1 MLQFAAVPT
10 MDLVVVGESFEDL
23 VFFGLRRLPTLGEEI
38 KTASFYQTVGGGAI
52 ITAVGAARLGLR
64 TSVMSGLSPGAA
76 RVLKAEGIRVRNLRR
91 PAEPPALSVALST
104 KANRSFVTFNGVN
117 DALEPRL
124 AAAAPRVAAHHVHFA
139 FFPAAC
145 RPWDGIVEGL
155 RRRGITTSWDFGW
168 NERLLR
174 DPRFTALLA
183 ALDYVFVNHQEAAL
197 YAQTR
202 TVAAAVPYWRGHARN
217 AVIKLGPRGC
227 RWVSPG
233 RDLRSPP
240 VRVRTVETT
249 GAGDAF
255 NAGFLF
261 GLRRG
266 LRPAAILRAANFVGA
281 MSTRAAGGIA
291 ALPRRREMA

>member
-1 MLQFAAVPT
+1 VRRADV
-10 MDLVVVGESFEDL
+10 VVVGESFEDL
-23 VFFGLRRLPTLGEEI
+23 VFFGLPRLPKPGEEI
-38 KTASFYQTVGGGAI
+38 KTQSFYQTVGGGAV
-52 ITAVGAARLGLR
+52 ITAVGVARLGLR
-64 TSVMSGLSPGAA
+64 TSVLSALSAGAA

-91 PAEPPALSVALST
+91 PAEQGALSVALST
-104 KANRSFVTFNGVN
+104 KGNRSFVTFNGVN

-124 AAAAPRVAAHHVHFA
+124 AAAAPRVAARHVHFA

-145 RPWDGIVEGL
+145 RRWLRIVDRL
-155 RRRGITTSWDFGW
+155 RARGITTSWDFGW

-174 DPRFTALLA
+174 DARFTTLLG
-183 ALDYVFVNHQEAAL
+183 ALDYVFVNEQEAAL
-197 YAQTR
+197 YAR
-202 TVAAAVPYWRGHARN
+202 TKSAAAAVPYWRAKTRN

-227 RWVSPG
+227 RWIAPG
-233 RDLRSPP
+233 RDLGSPP
-240 VRVRTVETT
+240 VRVRAVETT

-266 LRPAAILRAANFVGA
+266 LGPAAILHAANFVGA

-291 ALPRRREMA
+291 ALPRRRELA

>member
-1 MLQFAAVPT
+1 VPRA
-10 MDLVVVGESFEDL
+10 DLVVVGESFEDL
-23 VFFGLRRLPTLGEEI
+23 VFFGLPRLPKLGEEL

-64 TSVMSGLSPGAA
+64 TSVLSGLSPGAV
-76 RVLKAEGIRVRNLRR
+76 RVLKAEGIGVRNLRR

-104 KANRSFVTFNGVN
+104 KRNRSFVTFNGVN
-117 DALEPRL
+117 TALEPRL
-124 AAAAPRVAAHHVHFA
+124 AVAAPRVAARHVHFA

-145 RPWDGIVEGL
+145 RTWLAVVDGL
-155 RRRGITTSWDFGW
+155 RGRGITTSWDFGW

-174 DPRFTALLA
+174 DARFTALLA
-183 ALDYVFVNHQEAAL
+183 ALDYVFVNEQEAAV
-197 YAQTR
+197 YAR
-202 TVAAAVPYWRGHARN
+202 TKSYPAAVPYWRAHARN
-217 AVIKLGPRGC
+217 AVIKLGRRGC
-227 RWVSPG
+227 RWIAPG

-240 VRVRTVETT
+240 VRVRAVETT

-261 GLRRG
+261 GLLRG
-266 LRPAAILRAANFVGA
+266 RRPAAILRAANFVGA

-291 ALPRRREMA
+291 ALPRRRELA